1 MHIYAS
7 IIQFQVCLLVMR
19 TITIPNSLL
28 EIFNLEQIILDVGSN
43 PFYMEQFS
51 FWVLYIKYLMS
62 IPIMVLLSLLL
73 RIKLHDILKQN
84 CNLPELSCFHAA
96 LHIASLIQIHQV
108 ALIQLPLLQYVCET
122 LAAAKHFPSA
132 HRVCFHIPI
141 SPPQHTNGHQG
152 SQEVTLQE
160 IYKLSV
166 C

>member
-7 IIQFQVCLLVMR
+7 IIQSQVCLLVMR

-28 EIFNLEQIILDVGSN
+28 EIFNLEQIILDTGSN
-43 PFYMEQFS
+43 PFYMELFG

-62 IPIMVLLSLLL
+62 IPIIVLLSLLL
-73 RIKLHDILKQN
+73 RIKLHNILKQN

-108 ALIQLPLLQYVCET
+108 ALIQLPLLQYVRET

-132 HRVCFHIPI
+132 HRVCFYIPI
-141 SPPQHTNGHQG
+141 LPPQHTNGHQG
-152 SQEVTLQE
+152 SQEVILQR
-160 IYKLSV
+160 IYKLPV